1 MAAIRNKYR
10 GVTFMKAA
18 DLPELKGEVC
28 LQFQISTESLTSISQ
43 ALLKLVS
50 RKR

>member
-28 LQFQISTESLTSISQ
+28 L
-43 ALLKLVS
+43 K
-50 RKR
+50 

>member
-18 DLPELKGEVC
+18 DLPELKGEG
-28 LQFQISTESLTSISQ
+28 
-43 ALLKLVS
+43 LV
-50 RKR
+50 KAGVQELVNCQEVLN